1 MVRGTEKIINPK
13 LLNMKRT
20 FILTTVFFMAVIA
33 MAMQQ
38 TTENKEMILKIS
50 LPNNSFD
57 GKLIYLK
64 DIGSGMVLDSATVKE
79 QKAMFTRPGN
89 DAAFYAIDILGTQRL
104 RGICIGE
111 KGSLS
116 LSLQPRQFPIAT
128 GAPLND
134 EVAAIDKELVAL
146 TSNVKTKE
154 ERAAAEEKQKA
165 MLMPFFKKHNNDG
178 AGAYT
183 LLAQDLLELVTD
195 EEFSEL
201 YAVMGSNIRNMKPI
215 QQFCEM
221 KEAAKKTQKGAM
233 FVDIV
238 GTDEQGKTLHLSDFV
253 GKGNYVLMDMW
264 ASWCGPC
271 RREIPNLLQLHQ
283 QYHDKG
289 LTVLGVFVWDELK
302 NLQPAKEKEGI
313 VWPQLIDSNKTAT
326 KLYGVYGIPQI
337 ILFAPDGTVI
347 ARDLRG
353 EHMINKVNEVMK
365 K

>member
-1 MVRGTEKIINPK
+1 
-13 LLNMKRT
+13 MKRT

-146 TSNVKTKE
+146 ASNVKTKE

-221 KEAAKKTQKGAM
+221 KESAKKTQKGAM